1 MLLARGYTKVPELTG
16 KFAPT
21 LFASSRLFTA
31 GACTTNDTLEYPY
44 PHILGSDGP
53 LDTEYPGTST
63 LRLLEVLKRVRQLDS
78 SKDLSGNWSE
88 NVRKLLLWAGGLK
101 DIQNLTGHAFND
113 DSHCDLAT
121 MVGAGQGESNRNCAT
136 PGISRRNQPVTN
148 IQRGSEV
155 FADVSGGSWST
166 CINGANAT
174 PRPKDVA
181 HKQFRSRVAFK
192 LVWTPISDFE
202 RFVLVDDNG
211 GVLKESGAIDF
222 SGPGPAPSLR
232 ARKGNYELV
241 KGGIYDVERQSKL
254 RCTSI

>member
-88 NVRKLLLWAGGLK
+88 KVRKQLLWAGGLK
-101 DIQNLTGHAFND
+101 DIQDLTGHAFND
-113 DSHCDLAT
+113 DNHCDLTT
-121 MVGAGQGESNRNCAT
+121 MLPAVQAEQNANGAVR
-136 PGISRRNQPVTN
+136 GISRTN
-148 IQRGSEV
+148 MLGSHIQNASLPELGE
-155 FADVSGGSWST
+155 GGSWST
-166 CINGANAT
+166 CTNGCHLT
-174 PRPKDVA
+174 PPSDVA
-181 HKQFRSRVAFK
+181 HVQFQSRIAFK
-192 LVWTPISDFE
+192 LVWVPPAFE
-202 RFVLVDDNG
+202 TFVLVDDEGNELRRG
-211 GVLKESGAIDF
+211 APTGTLPPLAYRKANFALVSGSKYATAAE
-222 SGPGPAPSLR
+222 G
-232 ARKGNYELV
+232 ARRDIG
-241 KGGIYDVERQSKL
+241 
-254 RCTSI
+254 

>member
-1 MLLARGYTKVPELTG
+1 MLLARGYNKVPVTG
-16 KFAPT
+16 KFAPA
-21 LFASSRLFTA
+21 LFTSSRLFTA
-31 GACTTNDTLEYPY
+31 RAYTANDTLEYPY

-53 LDTEYPGTST
+53 LDIEYPGTAT

-88 NVRKLLLWAGGLK
+88 KVRKQLLWAGGLK
-101 DIQNLTGHAFND
+101 DIQDLTGHAFND
-113 DSHCDLAT
+113 DNHCDLAT
-121 MVGAGQGESNRNCAT
+121 MVVAEQGESNRNGAE
-136 PGISRRNQPVTN
+136 RNQLGTPV
-148 IQRGSEV
+148 QRGSEV
-155 FADVSGGSWST
+155 FADISGGSWST

-181 HKQFRSRVAFK
+181 HTQFRSRVAFK
-192 LVWTPISDFE
+192 LVWTPTSHFE